1 VFELF
6 EYTVAQKTLIIAGV
20 RIGGMPGMV
29 PTVAIPSIFYS
40 KDRLVKNAET
50 GDFDGI
56 QTEETLSMLKDLSER
71 TGLSTMLDVVASSPR
86 AMEKY
91 LTYLADNTDF
101 PLLIDGSGDIAVNST
116 GILTAKENGFLDR
129 VILNS
134 LTPDTKEPLL
144 EVIRETG
151 LQNVLLLT
159 FSTAALISVTKRV
172 ELADALIHK
181 AQELG
186 ISNILIDTGVMD
198 LPTLGIACKTQMI
211 IKDKYGY
218 PVGNGAHNA
227 ISTWGGL
234 VPKFGKEAKTPA
246 LVGSSLMPVVLGA
259 DFVLVGPAKHAPVV
273 YPSLAMIDTALAG
286 SLMESRMRP
295 EKPHPRYL
303 IG

>member
-1 VFELF
+1 VLKLF
-6 EYTVAQKTLIIAGV
+6 EYTATQKTLTIAGV

-40 KDRLVKNAET
+40 KDRLVTNPEK
-50 GDFDGI
+50 GDIDENK
-56 QTEETLSMLKDLSER
+56 TEETLSMLQDLSDK
-71 TGLSTMLDVVASSPR
+71 TGVPTMLDVVASSPQ

-91 LTYLADNTDF
+91 LVYLADYSEF
-101 PLLIDGSGDIAVNST
+101 PLLIDGSGDYAVNST
-116 GILTAKENGFLDR
+116 GIRVARENGFLDR
-129 VILNS
+129 AVLNS

-144 EVIRETG
+144 EAIKETG
-151 LQNVLLLT
+151 LRNVLLLT

-172 ELADALIHK
+172 ELADALIQK

-198 LPTLGIACKTQMI
+198 LPTLGVACKTQMV

-227 ISTWGGL
+227 ISTWSGL
-234 VPKFGKEAKTPA
+234 VPRFGKEAKTPA
-246 LVGSSLMPVVLGA
+246 LVGSNLMPVVLGA

-273 YPSLAMIDTALAG
+273 YPSIAMIDTALAG
-286 SLMESRMRP
+286 SLIESRLRP

>member
-1 VFELF
+1 VLKLF
-6 EYTVAQKTLIIAGV
+6 EYTSSQKTLTIAGV
-20 RIGGMPGMV
+20 RIGGIPGMI
-29 PTVAIPSIFYS
+29 PTVVIPSMFYS
-40 KDRLVKNAET
+40 KDRLVMNAET
-50 GDFDGI
+50 GDIDRTK
-56 QTEETLSMLKDLSER
+56 TEETLSMLKDLNDR
-71 TGLSTMLDVVASSPR
+71 TGLSTMLDVVASSPK

-91 LTYLADNTDF
+91 LTYLVDNSEF
-101 PLLIDGSGDIAVNST
+101 PLLIDGSGDFTVNSA
-116 GILTAKENGFLDR
+116 GILIARENGFLDR
-129 VILNS
+129 VVLNS

-144 EVIRETG
+144 EVVKETG

-172 ELADALIHK
+172 ELADALVHK
-181 AQELG
+181 AQGLG
-186 ISNILIDTGVMD
+186 LSNILIDTGVMD
-198 LPTLGIACKTQMI
+198 LPTLGIACKTQMV

-234 VPKFGKEAKTPA
+234 VSKFGSDAKTPA
-246 LVGSSLMPVVLGA
+246 LVGANLMPVVLGA
-259 DFVLVGPAKHAPVV
+259 DFVLVGPAKHAPVI
-273 YPSLAMIDTALAG
+273 YPSIAMIDTALAG